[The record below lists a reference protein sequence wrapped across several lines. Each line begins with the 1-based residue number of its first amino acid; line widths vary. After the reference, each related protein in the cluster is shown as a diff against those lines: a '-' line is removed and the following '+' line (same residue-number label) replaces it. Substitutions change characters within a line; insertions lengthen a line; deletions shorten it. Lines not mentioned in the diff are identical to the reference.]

1 MKNKDEEH
9 PEKMHSRLWTGQ
21 DKQHKLDGGD
31 YKGEL
36 FFLAVLVVPKGA
48 KFFFLNFST
57 CV

>member
-1 MKNKDEEH
+1 
-9 PEKMHSRLWTGQ
+9 MHSRLWTGQ

-31 YKGEL
+31 YKREL